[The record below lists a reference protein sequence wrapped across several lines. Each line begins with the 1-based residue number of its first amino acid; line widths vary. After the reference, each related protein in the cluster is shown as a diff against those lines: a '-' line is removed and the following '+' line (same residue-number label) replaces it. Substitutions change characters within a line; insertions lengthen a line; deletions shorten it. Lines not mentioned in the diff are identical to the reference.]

1 MPFTDNAGFC
11 ASREAKARTGFKQNA
26 GGNIS
31 RMSGVSIVGLLIFA
45 AGFSDGKDTKAIT
58 DALNLSMNKDSIK
71 LVYLIGRVNGKCGSF
86 TKLEPIPAQIDF
98 IAAQKVGLVTIAP
111 DGPDFWEVELANAKP
126 QVLENL
132 KKARYNEKD
141 GCRSLGMLDTV
152 ATKSVVEVKNIYEVT
167 SQKSEVEFTWKW
179 VLAPTGVKLI
189 DNLSQKELSQLNSNL
204 RNPALL
210 MQHDETF
217 NLTDIRQSST
227 PRSGKKMLK
236 KSGESW
242 VLDE

>member
-1 MPFTDNAGFC
+1 
-11 ASREAKARTGFKQNA
+11 
-26 GGNIS
+26 
-31 RMSGVSIVGLLIFA
+31 VLLIFA
-45 AGFSDGKDTKAIT
+45 VGFSNEKDTKAIT

-71 LVYLIGRVNGKCGSF
+71 LVYAIGRVNGKCSSF

-98 IAAQKVGLVTIAP
+98 IAAQKAGLVTIVP

-132 KKARYNEKD
+132 KKAKYNEKD
-141 GCRSLGMLDTV
+141 GCRSLAMLDTV
-152 ATKSVVEVKNIYEVT
+152 PTKSVVEVKNIYEVT

-179 VLAPTGVKLI
+179 ILAPTGVKLI
-189 DNLSQKELSQLNSNL
+189 DSLSQKELSQLNNNL

-217 NLTDIRQSST
+217 NLTDIKQSST
-227 PRSGKKMLK
+227 PHPGKKTLK
-236 KSGESW
+236 KSVDSW
-242 VLDE
+242 VVDQ

>member
-1 MPFTDNAGFC
+1 MRQAGITTGTGLKQ
-11 ASREAKARTGFKQNA
+11 SAR
-26 GGNIS
+26 GNRTRVPRLFI
-31 RMSGVSIVGLLIFA
+31 IALLVFA
-45 AGFSDGKDTKAIT
+45 VGFSNEKDTKAIT
-58 DALNLSMNKDSIK
+58 DALNLSMSKDSIK
-71 LVYLIGRVNGKCGSF
+71 LDYMIGRVNGKCGSF
-86 TKLEPIPAQIDF
+86 TTLEPIPAQIDF
-98 IAAQKVGLVTIAP
+98 IAAQKAGLVTIAP

-132 KKARYNEKD
+132 KKAKYNEKD
-141 GCRSLGMLDTV
+141 GCRSLAMLDTV

-189 DNLSQKELSQLNSNL
+189 DNLSQKELSQLNNNL

-217 NLTDIRQSST
+217 NLTDIKQSST
-227 PRSGKKMLK
+227 PHPGKKTLK
-236 KSGESW
+236 KSGDSW
-242 VLDE
+242 VMDQ

>member
-1 MPFTDNAGFC
+1 MRQ
-11 ASREAKARTGFKQNA
+11 ASIMTRTGLKWSA
-26 GGNIS
+26 GRNIS
-31 RMSGVSIVGLLIFA
+31 KISSLLIVGLLIFA
-45 AGFSDGKDTKAIT
+45 VGFSDEKNTKAIT

-71 LVYLIGRVNGKCGSF
+71 LVYMIGRVNGKCGSF
-86 TKLEPIPAQIDF
+86 TKLDPIPAQIDF
-98 IAAQKVGLVTIAP
+98 IAAQKAGLVTIAP
-111 DGPDFWEVELANAKP
+111 DGPDFWKVELANAKP

-132 KKARYNEKD
+132 KKAKYNEKE

-152 ATKSVVEVKNIYEVT
+152 ATKSVVEIKNIYEVT

-189 DNLSQKELSQLNSNL
+189 DNLSQKELSQLNNNL

-210 MQHDETF
+210 MKHDETF
-217 NLTDIRQSST
+217 DLTDIRQSTT
-227 PRSGKKMLK
+227 PQSGKKMLK
-236 KSGESW
+236 KSSENW